1 MTDPTTEGYTVTAAE
16 IDGMVRNLCAYALSE
31 PDPLQRYIDLT
42 HQQVLFEG
50 IVAAL
55 QRKRGSALADFM
67 IGGASAADVVA
78 KTNLTTPLQLN
89 KLIKA
94 AGEGDRVKAATAKK
108 PPAAAKAKGRSLTM
122 LPPVAAPT
130 ERRVLTAEERRALG
144 LPPDGPIPRKAAK
157 APRKKV

>member
-31 PDPLQRYIDLT
+31 PDPLQRYVDLT

-67 IGGASAADVVA
+67 IAGASAADVVA

-89 KLIKA
+89 KLVKA
-94 AGEGDRVKAATAKK
+94 AGETDRIKAATAKK
-108 PPAAAKAKGRSLTM
+108 PPSGKPRGRSLNM
-122 LPPVAAPT
+122 LPPVAAPA
-130 ERRVLTAEERRALG
+130 ERRILTAEERLALG
-144 LPPDGPIPRKAAK
+144 LPPEGPIPRTPAK
-157 APRKKV
+157 PRRKKV

>member
-31 PDPLQRYIDLT
+31 PDPVQRYIDLT

-94 AGEGDRVKAATAKK
+94 AGETDRVKAATAKK
-108 PPAAAKAKGRSLTM
+108 PAAAKTKGRSLTM

-144 LPPDGPIPRKAAK
+144 LPADGPIPRKAAK